1 MGICEGAAEGV
12 GPRGGE
18 GLSHFL
24 GDAIG
29 CWGGGRGRGS
39 SGSVGFFFFF
49 FKKNSRM
56 LELCCNAKHIDY
68 LSDFRIH
75 VRVEIDGTRLAC
87 ANYISFLLHR

>member
-1 MGICEGAAEGV
+1 MAAGRNIFGPGAAVGICEGAAEGV

-49 FKKNSRM
+49 LKKI
-56 LELCCNAKHIDY
+56 LGC
-68 LSDFRIH
+68 
-75 VRVEIDGTRLAC
+75 
-87 ANYISFLLHR
+87 